1 MAYPTVS
8 APYGF
13 KPVNRQDGM
22 PYAGATTQYAIK
34 SVTTTIKN
42 GDLYLWDVNT

>member
-13 KPVNRQDGM
+13 KPVNRIDGM
-22 PYAGATTQYAIK
+22 PYAGQTRLIPIASDTTRLSITVIWLN
-34 SVTTTIKN
+34 S
-42 GDLYLWDVNT
+42 